1 MLANIDLELAKNFAM
16 SSFQELQDPF
26 LLSYENNIIDDND
39 LSVLHDE
46 FMLKNPEHIIWDQY
60 LSWWVQNPWKI
71 WKSHKKLLEVPS

>member
-46 FMLKNPEHIIWDQY
+46 FMLKNPEHII
-60 LSWWVQNPWKI
+60 
-71 WKSHKKLLEVPS
+71 